1 MMLKSRSRLLILI
14 TIGALLISN
23 ALAAQVNTTDF
34 SENYPSAVCPP
45 ALNGVSGAI
54 STPSTRTPYHLVS
67 GRSLRDK
74 QIKTLRYSSGS
85 TPVVLDAQATTA
97 VMWQSRLGSWS
108 GGVLCQAP
116 QTSQWFVGGT
126 ADISSRGFLSIVNSG
141 LGAALVDLFIWNESG
156 EQASRTLTVGANS
169 DTNLRLDSLAPG
181 SARLVIQVLPRSGRV
196 NAFLVDERG
205 KGLRALGGDMVNSTS
220 SPRDVIYIPAIPQTQ
235 SKKGKK
241 VLSTSTHILRVF
253 VPGEVDANFGVEVI
267 SRDGIFSPLGFVSRV
282 AKAGMV
288 NDFSFEPNLTSG
300 SFAVRI
306 TSDLP
311 LLASMQ
317 TNLKTSSGRNDFV
330 WSTQASSLTNFTI
343 ATSGLNPQLIFVGD
357 KITLSIRALFS
368 NGKSKNYSI
377 KASDLAIWQVPNNTR
392 SISFSAV
399 GRGIFAGALQSSA
412 SGIGYFPLVAGSTL
426 SKSSIPRSNIRV
438 LNP

>member
-1 MMLKSRSRLLILI
+1 MFRSRSRILILV
-14 TIGALLISN
+14 TIIAVFVSN
-23 ALAAQVNTTDF
+23 ALAGQVNTTDF
-34 SENYPSAVCPP
+34 SENYPSSVCPP
-45 ALNGVSGAI
+45 ALNGVTGAI

-67 GRSLRDK
+67 GRSLRNRE
-74 QIKTLRYSSGS
+74 IKTLRYTSGS

-97 VMWQSRLGSWS
+97 VMWQSRQGSWS

-141 LGAALVDLFIWNESG
+141 LGSALVDLFIWNESG
-156 EQASRTLTVGANS
+156 EQGTRTLTIGANS

-181 SARLVIQVLPRSGRV
+181 SARLVLHVVPRSGRV

-205 KGLRALGGDMVNSTS
+205 KGLRALGGDMVNSIST
-220 SPRDVIYIPAIPQTQ
+220 PLKVLYIPAIPQTK
-235 SKKGKK
+235 SKKGKSL
-241 VLSTSTHILRVF
+241 VSTSTHILRVF

-267 SRDGIFSPLGFVSRV
+267 SKDGIFSPVGFVSRV
-282 AKAGMV
+282 ARAGVV
-288 NDFSFEPNLTSG
+288 NDFSFEPNLASG

-317 TNLKTSSGRNDFV
+317 TNLKTDSGRNDFV
-330 WSTQASSLTNFTI
+330 WSTQGSALTEFSI
-343 ATSGLNPQLIFVGD
+343 ATSGLNPQLVFVGE
-357 KITLSIRALFS
+357 KISLSIRALFS
-368 NGKSKNYSI
+368 NGKSKSYKLNG
-377 KASDLAIWQVPNNTR
+377 SDLALWQVPNNTR
-392 SISFSAV
+392 SISFTSV
-399 GRGIFAGALQSSA
+399 GRGIFAGALQSST
-412 SGIGYFPLVAGSTL
+412 SGVGYFPLTAGSTL
-426 SKSSIPRSNIRV
+426 SRSSIPRSNIRV